1 MGDDRV
7 LEIMGVRW
15 IECIQMSSEQLDN
28 YNLLYLVGSDNFSH
42 EALQYA
48 LEKKIQVKCTLI
60 KNGDSILLETGDTAP
75 HKVLVLIN
83 CLEKNFEA
91 ELNSFG
97 FYEKPSR
104 ERVLVA
110 LFNLQR
116 GTGIER
122 KAFHKGVTGFFY
134 RSDSLS
140 HMVKGI
146 QALFQGEIWVARE
159 ILVEVALK
167 SQSRKIDSN
176 YEKTALTKRE
186 VEILALV
193 SIGASNE
200 EIGEKL
206 FISPHTVK
214 THLYRIFQKIK
225 VPNRFQAALWAAKNL

>member
-1 MGDDRV
+1 MNG
-7 LEIMGVRW
+7 LRW
-15 IECIQMSSEQLDN
+15 IECTQMCSEQMDKS
-28 YNLLYLVGSDNFSH
+28 NLLYLVGSDNFSH
-42 EALQYA
+42 EALLFA
-48 LEKKIQVKCTLI
+48 LETKIDAKCSFL
-60 KNGDSILLETGDTAP
+60 KNGDTISFESGDGAP
-75 HKVLVLIN
+75 QKVIVLIN
-83 CLEKNFEA
+83 CLEKNFET
-91 ELNSFG
+91 ELNSMG
-97 FYEKPSR
+97 FYERPSR
-104 ERVLVA
+104 ERVLAA

-134 RSDSLS
+134 RSDTLS

-146 QALFQGEIWVARE
+146 QALLQGEIWVARE

-167 SQSRKIDSN
+167 SQSRKFDSSQ
-176 YEKTALTKRE
+176 EKTALTRRE